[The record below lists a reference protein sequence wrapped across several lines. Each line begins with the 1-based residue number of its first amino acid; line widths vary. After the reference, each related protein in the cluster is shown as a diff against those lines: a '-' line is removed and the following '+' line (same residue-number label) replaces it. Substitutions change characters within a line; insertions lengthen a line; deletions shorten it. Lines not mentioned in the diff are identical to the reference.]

1 MPCNGFVAIYLV
13 DQTWLDFP
21 SSPPAAAA
29 GRFQRSTI
37 FAIDRPPD
45 YLALY
50 NPSFDLGWK
59 PWVETFSFEGNWP
72 GCIKRN
78 RCKTSCWCTRKTSNR
93 LMEDTRM
100 VTGEGLVFGGGVYR
114 LVFFPFFLLLPSSR
128 ETRRGVREGRF
139 ISMNARDEFD
149 DDSIKRGGREGGG
162 NNNAARYY

>member
-1 MPCNGFVAIYLV
+1 MAR
-13 DQTWLDFP
+13 FP
-21 SSPPAAAA
+21 PLPSTAAA

-100 VTGEGLVFGGGVYR
+100 VTGEGLVFGGGGFIVW
-114 LVFFPFFLLLPSSR
+114 FFSLFSFFYLLLERR
-128 ETRRGVREGRF
+128 EEGRE
-139 ISMNARDEFD
+139 RDVL
-149 DDSIKRGGREGGG
+149 SR
-162 NNNAARYY
+162 